1 MGEIRHQY
9 LDDGCGYNE
18 EGDVYMSA
26 KDKFTP
32 DEWKS
37 LIKAPMLAAYA
48 VAGAAPSKQEDFVRE
63 MEAVAEGV
71 IEGEGRAVKDSV
83 LAAVIADIY
92 ANADDDKTGQTEKLS
107 LDEVKGRAL
116 DTCRAAAAALETKV
130 SAEEVYE
137 YKRWVLV
144 VAEKVA
150 AAAKEGGLFGFG
162 GEQISGGEIATIN
175 EIGEAINI

>member
-1 MGEIRHQY
+1 MNTR
-9 LDDGCGYNE
+9 
-18 EGDVYMSA
+18 
-26 KDKFTP
+26 DKFTP
-32 DEWKS
+32 DEWKN
-37 LIKAPMLAAYA
+37 LLKAPMLAAYA

-63 MEAVAEGV
+63 MAAVAEGV
-71 IEGEGRAVKDSV
+71 IEVEHRVSKDS
-83 LAAVIADIY
+83 LLSAVIADIV
-92 ANADDDKTGQTEKLS
+92 ANAEDEQRGQTEKLS

-116 DTCRAAAAALETKV
+116 DTCRAVSAALDARV
-130 SAEEVYE
+130 SAEEAYE

-175 EIGEAINI
+175 EIGEAIGI